1 MRSESALQAMR
12 LYIISI
18 SVFLFAAC
26 ASAQVE
32 QGRFV
37 GRVVDS
43 QDASVAGAAVKLTNT
58 GTGIVQS
65 AVTNRVGDYVVT
77 PVQAGV
83 YSLAVTAPGFETTV
97 TTNIEV
103 QVGQVA
109 REDVKLSI
117 GATNVT
123 VQVNTVQP
131 LLNTDTATVGQ
142 VITNQQL
149 TDLPL
154 NGRGFYRLA
163 ELTPGASLLPATG
176 NSLAIRPE
184 IVNGNTISGIRGS
197 AVSFLLDGVDVSE
210 QHQGGTF
217 IQTSIDA
224 LQEFSVQQSPYSA
237 EFNRGG
243 AFFNAT
249 TKSGTN
255 SFHGGIFE
263 FIRNDKLD
271 ARNYFSLTRAILKRN
286 QFGGDIG
293 GPLSIP
299 HLYNGK
305 DKTFF
310 LVDYEAQR
318 LRQGLVESGT
328 VPTLAQRSGNFSAA
342 GLHPIYDPLTT
353 KTAGT
358 TTTRQ
363 QFSCNGVLNAIC
375 PDRFSPQALAVLAYY
390 PAANSGATSFQAVP
404 SQAIDWDQFTIRIDH
419 QINASNRLFGRW
431 AYINNR
437 EIDPNFAPLLK
448 TASLTSN
455 GQDIAVGLITNI
467 GANKVQ
473 DFRFHYMPSHVRLS
487 AFLQGPDFN
496 TTNGITGFSQLLRPD
511 LGGSFPDFAFSGY
524 NSLQGSQFDQR
535 PKSQDRIA
543 FEPTDNFTI
552 LKGRHSLKFGVLVRY
567 YQWLGYDSGN
577 YAGNFTFSGIET
589 QNPANTTANPLGGDA
604 FADFLL
610 GYPASVARAYPAEN
624 FGGQRW
630 YHQYF
635 AQDDIRV
642 SDRLTL
648 NVGLRYEYSPWM
660 NGYKGQVGTFLPTLA
675 KPIVIEGNGSQPDL
689 SSQLVA
695 PIAYQYFGQYIQ
707 TTSTANL
714 PYSVTYTDRLQFAPR
729 FGFAWRP
736 VGQSTVFRGGFGIF
750 YEPEGTGGR
759 VNHNML
765 PYLLSETVN
774 QTTGVVPN
782 RTLGNFFVGSQ
793 LGSST
798 SNPSLLPTLIHTSV
812 GRNAHYSFGFQQQ
825 LSSKDVLDVYYVGNH
840 GLHLQSTDDFN
851 DPSPG
856 PGAVQG
862 RRPFQPWGTITFQSQ
877 DLTDT
882 YQSLQAKVEH
892 RMSNGLSGLV
902 SYTWSKFLQF
912 NQSPS
917 VGGNLGYEKTYSP
930 YNTPQNLA
938 ASGTYELP
946 FGRSRKFLSNSNSF
960 VDGALGGW
968 QLQTIIVVR
977 SGWPFTPT
985 VSSDVA
991 NTGVSNQRPN
1001 LNPNGGVAN
1010 FHRSL
1015 AKWIDPTRY
1024 VAAPQY
1030 TYGQVRAN
1038 TLTSDIYRQYDAS
1051 IFKNF
1056 SLPGESVLSFR
1067 AEFFNLPNTNSF
1079 NPPGAAAGS
1088 FTSTGAPVTS
1098 SSCCAVL
1105 STSVPSR
1112 DIQFALK
1119 YNF

>member
-1 MRSESALQAMR
+1 MRPESAFQAIR
-12 LYIISI
+12 LYIIAI
-18 SVFLFAAC
+18 SVFLFAVC

-43 QDASVAGAAVKLTNT
+43 QDASVAGASVKLTNT

-65 AVTNRVGDYVVT
+65 AVTNSVGDYVVT

-83 YSLAVTAPGFETTV
+83 YSLAVTAPGFETTA

-103 QVGQVA
+103 QVGQVV

-154 NGRGFYRLA
+154 NGRGYFRLA
-163 ELTPGASLLPATG
+163 ELTPGAALLPATG

-249 TKSGTN
+249 TKSGAN
-255 SFHGGIFE
+255 SFHGGLFE
-263 FIRNDKLD
+263 FIRNEKLD

-310 LVDYEAQR
+310 FIDYEAQR

-353 KTAGT
+353 STVGG

-375 PDRFSPQALAVLAYY
+375 ANRFSPQALAVLAYY
-390 PAANSGATSFQAVP
+390 PAANSGSTSFQAVP

-419 QINASNRLFGRW
+419 QINGFNRLFGRW

-496 TTNGITGFSQLLRPD
+496 TTNGITGFSQLVRPD

-577 YAGNFTFSGIET
+577 YAGGFTFSGIET
-589 QNPANTTANPLGGDA
+589 QNPANTAANPLGGDA

-660 NGYKGQVGTFLPTLA
+660 NGYKGQVGTFIPTLA

-707 TTSTANL
+707 TTSTAKL
-714 PYSVTYTDRLQFAPR
+714 PYSVSYTDRLQFAPR
-729 FGFAWRP
+729 FGIAWRP
-736 VGQSTVFRGGFGIF
+736 IGQSTVFRGGFGIF

-774 QTTGVVPN
+774 QTAGVIPN
-782 RTLGNFFVGSQ
+782 RSLTNFFLGSQ

-798 SNPSLLPTLIHTSV
+798 SNPSLLPSLIHISV

-851 DPSPG
+851 DPSPAA
-856 PGAVQG
+856 GAVQA
-862 RRPFQPWGTITFQSQ
+862 RRPYQPWGTITFQSQ

-882 YQSLQAKVEH
+882 YQSLQAKLEH

-902 SYTWSKFLQF
+902 AYTWSKFLQF

-917 VGGNLGYEKTYSP
+917 VGGNTGYEKTYSP

-938 ASGTYELP
+938 ISGTYQLP
-946 FGRSRKFLSNSNSF
+946 FGRGRKYLGTSNAL

-968 QLQTIIVVR
+968 QLQTIVAIR
-977 SGWPFTPT
+977 SGLPYTPI
-985 VSSDVA
+985 VGSDVA
-991 NTGVSNQRPN
+991 NTGVANQRPN
-1001 LNPNGGVAN
+1001 LNSAGGSAN

-1015 AKWIDPTRY
+1015 TKWFDPTRY
-1024 VAAPQY
+1024 VAAANY
-1030 TYGQVRAN
+1030 NYGQVRAY
-1038 TLTSDIYRQYDAS
+1038 TLNSDLYRQYDAS
-1051 IFKNF
+1051 VFKNF

-1079 NPPGAAAGS
+1079 NAPG
-1088 FTSTGAPVTS
+1088 STITS
-1098 SSCCAVL
+1098 SSCCAVTT
-1105 STSVPSR
+1105 TSVPSR
-1112 DIQFALK
+1112 DIQLALK